1 MKCPFCGDE
10 MEHGFIYG
18 TQTVGF
24 PWYPD
29 GKKPLKYLP
38 DINLKK
44 KGGMVFGK
52 TEVELFEFDTLSLYV
67 CRKCMKGVADA
78 LTEK

>member
-1 MKCPFCGDE
+1 MKCPFCGEE

-29 GKKPLKYLP
+29 GKKPLIYLP

-52 TEVELFEFDTLSLYV
+52 TEVELIPACMIILPSQYLSGHNL
-67 CRKCMKGVADA
+67 AS
-78 LTEK
+78 